1 MGTHRAWAY
10 PPQEQP
16 GKELREALGPS
27 FQRDPCGCSGGGL
40 REAMGKMK
48 NGIPCFLPRT
58 SSRCAFSSFTGK
70 HGDTFSLWGL
80 HPIPPL
86 QFHPVGKITQKIG
99 RWGVSFSYPCNL
111 LPQGSSPHLSP
122 PMSSVSANRGKGAT
136 TPKEVQ
142 VPSGRKS
149 ELLKKQISYQV
160 KIDRLRKKKLSKSRR
175 KEKWGWRGGRIL
187 CSDETIKNGPIRA
200 M

>member
-10 PPQEQP
+10 PSQEQP

-40 REAMGKMK
+40 REAMGRMK

-70 HGDTFSLWGL
+70 HGDTFSLWSL

-86 QFHPVGKITQKIG
+86 QFPGGKITRKIG
-99 RWGVSFSYPCNL
+99 RWGY
-111 LPQGSSPHLSP
+111 LSP
-122 PMSSVSANRGKGAT
+122 TLATFSHRGHPPCQQRQRGNY
-136 TPKEVQ
+136 PKEVQ

-149 ELLKKQISYQV
+149 ELLKRQISYQV
-160 KIDRLRKKKLSKSRR
+160 KIDRLRRKKLSKSRR

-187 CSDETIKNGPIRA
+187 CLDETINKGPIRA

>member
-1 MGTHRAWAY
+1 MKYLAFCPGLPLGVLSRRSLENTVTLSASGAYIPYPHCNFIQSAKSHR
-10 PPQEQP
+10 
-16 GKELREALGPS
+16 R
-27 FQRDPCGCSGGGL
+27 SGDGG
-40 REAMGKMK
+40 
-48 NGIPCFLPRT
+48 IFL
-58 SSRCAFSSFTGK
+58 
-70 HGDTFSLWGL
+70 L
-80 HPIPPL
+80 PL
-86 QFHPVGKITQKIG
+86 QPSPTGVTPHP
-99 RWGVSFSYPCNL
+99 P
-111 LPQGSSPHLSP
+111 P

-160 KIDRLRKKKLSKSRR
+160 KIDRFRRKKLSKSRR